1 MDIFK
6 LQKRIVPELMEIL
19 ERRYCI
25 LRSIKYN
32 EPIGRR
38 VLASSLSLGE
48 RTVRNE
54 IEFLNSSELIKVC
67 NEGMYITEEGREIIE
82 SLQNFIHELK
92 GLKETEEKIKE
103 YLSIKKVYV
112 VPGSYEDDA
121 NIVQEVG
128 RTSALYLKE
137 ILKDDMIISLTG
149 GNTIKEVVDNM
160 PKISKLKNILVL
172 PARGGMGRNVG
183 TQANTLTAILAEKV
197 SGSYKLL
204 HVPDNLSE
212 NALKAILE
220 EPSISEI
227 IKNLKKSNI
236 VIYGVGRADEMAEKR
251 GLTKE
256 LRDEILKK
264 GAVGEALGNYYD
276 IQGNI
281 VYKHTTIGINEED
294 ANEMEYSIAVAADY
308 KKAEAIIGALKG
320 KENSVLIIDEGT
332 AERILHIINN

>member
-25 LRSIKYN
+25 LRNIKYN
-32 EPIGRR
+32 QPIGRR
-38 VLASSLSLGE
+38 VLASNLSLGE
-48 RTVRNE
+48 RTIRNE
-54 IEFLNSSELIKVC
+54 VEFLNSSELIRVC
-67 NEGMYITEEGREIIE
+67 NEGMYITEEGGEIIE

-103 YLSIKKVYV
+103 YLNIKKVYV
-112 VPGSYEDDA
+112 VPGNYEDDK
-121 NIVQEVG
+121 NIIQEVG

-137 ILKDDMIISLTG
+137 ILKDHMIISLTG

-160 PKISKLKNILVL
+160 PKINKLKNVLVL

-183 TQANTLTAILAEKV
+183 TQANTLTAILADKV

-227 IKNLKKSNI
+227 IKNLKKSNV

-294 ANEMEYSIAVAADY
+294 ANEMQYSIAVAANC
-308 KKAEAIIGALKG
+308 KKAEAIIGALKD